1 MDELKRQGSTDVAAL
16 AGGIVATSIAMAIDD
31 GPYGILGFL
40 TSVSLVLILAAYVF
54 PHQRDKT
61 QSIATG
67 AATALAALPGCGFL
81 LETIGQWLDWPIDKD
96 GSRVSA
102 IAIALTWC
110 AMLALFASYD
120 LRRNVR

>member
-1 MDELKRQGSTDVAAL
+1 MDDLKRQGSTDVAAL

-40 TSVSLVLILAAYVF
+40 TSISLVLILAAYVF
-54 PHQRDKT
+54 PHQRNKI

-67 AATALAALPGCGFL
+67 AATALAALPGFGFL
-81 LETIGQWLDWPIDKD
+81 LETIGQWLDWPIEN

-102 IAIALTWC
+102 LAIALTWGTL
-110 AMLALFASYD
+110 LALFACCD
-120 LRRNVR
+120 LRRNLR